1 MYNFKNL
8 NICVIGLGYV
18 GLPLALEL
26 GKKYCVYGYD
36 LDNTRVKELNNKID
50 SNGEVKNFIFKK
62 SKKIKFISDIK
73 IARQCKVF
81 IVAVPTPVYKN
92 NLPDLRNLTDAT
104 KTICKVIKK
113 GDLIIYESTVYPG
126 LTEDFC
132 GNLIYK
138 NNKFIL
144 NQDYF
149 LGYSPER
156 INPGDSRNTLV
167 RINKLV
173 SGSNDYALN
182 FSKKIYQSIL
192 KAKVFTVPNIRT
204 AELAKVLENTQ
215 RDVNIALMNEL
226 SIICNKLDI
235 NSFDVLRAA
244 ETKWNFLKFKPGLVG
259 GHCVGVDPYYLLY
272 KLKKINLRSNLIK
285 NSRYI
290 NDNFYLYIYKNIIK
304 LLSVKKIKKKL
315 NILIIGFTF
324 KENCH
329 DTRNSQ
335 IIKLIKKF
343 KNNKVDI
350 YDPFVKKY
358 LFMSNKVQFIKKI
371 NKKYN
376 VIIYAVDHKI
386 FYNINDNYIKK
397 ILKKNS
403 ILIDLKNKFSKKI
416 VDFSI

>member
-1 MYNFKNL
+1 
-8 NICVIGLGYV
+8 
-18 GLPLALEL
+18 
-26 GKKYCVYGYD
+26 
-36 LDNTRVKELNNKID
+36 
-50 SNGEVKNFIFKK
+50 
-62 SKKIKFISDIK
+62 
-73 IARQCKVF
+73 
-81 IVAVPTPVYKN
+81 
-92 NLPDLRNLTDAT
+92 
-104 KTICKVIKK
+104 
-113 GDLIIYESTVYPG
+113 
-126 LTEDFC
+126 
-132 GNLIYK
+132 
-138 NNKFIL
+138 
-144 NQDYF
+144 
-149 LGYSPER
+149 
-156 INPGDSRNTLV
+156 
-167 RINKLV
+167 
-173 SGSNDYALN
+173 
-182 FSKKIYQSIL
+182 
-192 KAKVFTVPNIRT
+192 
-204 AELAKVLENTQ
+204 
-215 RDVNIALMNEL
+215 
-226 SIICNKLDI
+226 
-235 NSFDVLRAA
+235 
-244 ETKWNFLKFKPGLVG
+244 
-259 GHCVGVDPYYLLY
+259 LLY

-358 LFMSNKVQFIKKI
+358 LFMSNKIQFIKKI